1 METNTLSRLKL
12 EIFWWEIIT
21 FEHGIIWLLYLRYPM
36 LLISLMKL
44 WGCKKMQMRLQ
55 KFFDLIVYKAR

>member
-12 EIFWWEIIT
+12 EIFWREIIT
-21 FEHGIIWLLYLRYPM
+21 FEHGIIWLLYLGYPM
-36 LLISLMKL
+36 LLISLMKF